1 MTVMNALTNDV
12 TIISPPANAPITT
25 ETLINGL
32 KATDTDICYVPP
44 HFVQEIASNPD
55 YVDIVASRSKSLVY
69 GAGKVSEVHAD
80 IMTSRLEFW
89 GRFGATEQGTTPSIR
104 PSGPWDPALYNYM
117 MPHFDAGWDFR
128 PYVSDRGETV
138 YEAVIVRKTDSSH
151 TQPVF
156 TLLPHLQEFPT
167 RDLFVAHPTIPGMYK
182 WCGRA
187 DDTISLSTAANVNP
201 MLMETRISEHPLV
214 SGVLMVGNGRPRPAL
229 LVELSDTT
237 IVNESIAEVIWEA
250 VESVNQEY
258 FVDHRVLQSHIVFTD
273 ERGLPRSDKGI
284 IQRGKAVQMYE
295 SELRAIYEASNSPKR
310 VEPIAQDSKGQME
323 QDENGK
329 ARKDSVMR
337 ME

>member
-12 TIISPPANAPITT
+12 TIISPPANAPITP

-55 YVDIVASRSKSLVY
+55 YIDIVASRSKSLVY
-69 GAGKVSEVHAD
+69 GAGKVSEAHAD

-89 GRFGATEQGTTPSIR
+89 GRFGATEQGTTPSLR
-104 PSGPWDPALYNYM
+104 RSGPWDPTLYNYM
-117 MPHFDAGWDFR
+117 MPHPDAGWDFR
-128 PYVSDRGETV
+128 PYMSDRGETV
-138 YEAVIVRKTDSSH
+138 YEAVIVRRTDPSH

-156 TLLPHLQEFPT
+156 TLLPHLQQFPT
-167 RDLFVAHPTIPGMYK
+167 KDLFVAHPTIPGMYK

-201 MLMETRISEHPLV
+201 MLMETRISEHELV

-229 LVELSDTT
+229 LIELYDARSSDERSDT
-237 IVNESIAEVIWEA
+237 IWDA

-258 FVDHRVLQSHIVFTD
+258 FVDHRVLRSHIVFTD

-295 SELRAIYEASNSPKR
+295 SELRAIYEASNSPTG
-310 VEPIAQDSKGQME
+310 VEPITQDTKGKME
-323 QDENGK
+323 QDENEK
-329 ARKDSVMR
+329 ARKDSVVR